1 MVVKKTD
8 IRQLHVGKSLKER
21 QEYLNS
27 LRPYYNFNKTE
38 EKPSIFDKTDSSSSN
53 DPDKPLDTAHI
64 KGRSPQLII
73 TDFIKGNWGVTIIG
87 GLIVALISASVIG
100 YFTLWSDQKA
110 QDAKVNDMQN
120 SVHDI
125 SKKQDSLNDK
135 NADLNTDFQVFKAG
149 IAKDVEFIKYKIGIS
164 SK

>member
-1 MVVKKTD
+1 MQCLNGNLFVHSEHKDPGITP
-8 IRQLHVGKSLKER
+8 SLVF
-21 QEYLNS
+21 
-27 LRPYYNFNKTE
+27 P
-38 EKPSIFDKTDSSSSN
+38 PGSIFAQFYIPTM
-53 DPDKPLDTAHI
+53 HI
-64 KGRSPQLII
+64 LKVLL
-73 TDFIKGNWGVTIIG
+73 T
-87 GLIVALISASVIG
+87 
-100 YFTLWSDQKA
+100 
-110 QDAKVNDMQN
+110 KVNDMQN